1 MNWFESLFFSQ
12 DALQAVVVICLIIAA
27 GLTLGRIKFKG
38 GISLGVS
45 CVFFIGIV
53 AGHFGLKIDSQM
65 LHFAENF
72 GLVFFV
78 YALGLQVGPGFFN
91 SFVKG
96 GLKLNVLGL
105 AVILIGTVMTVALS
119 FCPGLNLADMVGVM
133 CGATTNTPALGAAQ
147 QTLGQLGMD
156 ASSTALGCA
165 VTYPLGVLGV
175 IIAMVLMRKVLVKAS
190 DIKEMNASEDNT
202 FIATYVVHNPAV
214 FGKCIKDIAPLAH
227 GRFVISRIWR
237 DGVVSIPNSESVLLE
252 GDRILI
258 VTSQKESSELT
269 IIFGEQ
275 ENKNWNTKDIDWN
288 KVDDQLESHRI
299 VVTKPNVNG
308 KSIAQLRLRNRYGIN
323 ISRVH
328 RAGMVLLATP
338 DLVLQMGDRL
348 IVVGREEAIQAV
360 ENEVG
365 NTVKNLREPNLV
377 SICVGIVLGLILGA
391 IPVVIPGISAPVKL
405 GLAGGPI
412 IVGLLMGAFGP
423 RVHMVTYITESANL
437 MLRRLGLSMYLAC
450 LGIDAG
456 AHFVET
462 VAGSE
467 GLIWIGLGF
476 AITVIPVL
484 LVGVFALKVS
494 KLDFGSVCGMLCG
507 SMANPMA
514 LTYATDSL
522 PNNNSAVAYTTVYP
536 LSMFVRVIVAQLII
550 VFFI

>member
-12 DALQAVVVICLIIAA
+12 SALQAVVVICLIVAV
-27 GLTLGRIKFKG
+27 GLALGRMKFRG
-38 GISLGVS
+38 GVSLGVS

-53 AGHFGLKIDSQM
+53 AGHFGLEIDPQM

-96 GLKLNVLGL
+96 GLRLNSLGL
-105 AVILIGTVMTVALS
+105 AVILIGTAMTVALS
-119 FCPGLNLADMVGVM
+119 FCPGLNLPDMVGVM

-147 QTLGQLGMD
+147 QTLGQMGMD
-156 ASSTALGCA
+156 ARSTALGCA

-175 IIAMVLMRKVLVKAS
+175 ILAMILLRKLLVKAS
-190 DIKEMNASEDNT
+190 DIKEMNSSEDNT

-214 FGKCIKDIAPLAH
+214 FGRSIKDIAPLAH

-237 DGVVSIPNSESVLLE
+237 EGVVSIPNSESVLLE

-275 ENKNWNTKDIDWN
+275 ESKNWNDKDIDWN
-288 KVDDQLESHRI
+288 KVDAQLESHHI

-308 KSIAQLRLRNRYGIN
+308 KTIAQLKLRNRYGIN

-328 RAGMVLLATP
+328 RAGMMLLATP

-360 ENEVG
+360 ENELG

-377 SICVGIVLGLILGA
+377 SICVGIVLGLVLGA
-391 IPVVIPGISAPVKL
+391 IPVAIPGISAPVKL

-450 LGIDAG
+450 LGLDAG
-456 AHFVET
+456 SHFVET
-462 VAGSE
+462 VAGAE
-467 GLIWIGLGF
+467 GLMWIGLGF
-476 AITVIPVL
+476 LITIVPVL
-484 LVGVFALKVS
+484 IVGTFALKVS

-514 LTYATDSL
+514 LTYATDSI

-536 LSMFVRVIVAQLII
+536 LSMFVRVIMAQLILI
-550 VFFI
+550 FFI